1 MMIDVT
7 GDLAF
12 LPLGGTGEI
21 GMNFNLYRTE
31 GKWLA
36 VDCGIGFGGAA
47 HPEVEVMMPDP
58 AFISERRDKLVGL
71 VITHAHEDHI
81 GAVAWLW
88 RQLRCPIFA
97 TPFAASVLRRKMG
110 EVPGL
115 VNEAKIQ
122 VIKPGGS
129 FNVGPFSLQ
138 FIPMAHSIPE
148 SQALAIRTKA
158 GNVLHTGDFKFDD
171 EPLVGPRVDEAALRA
186 FGDEGVLA
194 MVCDSTNAMVEG
206 HSGSEG
212 DVRRALSELIRTL
225 EGLVAVTCFASN
237 VARVESVA
245 LAARDA
251 GRSVA
256 LVGRSLRNLDASA
269 RDCGYL
275 KDIPVFAGE
284 DDANDIPDDNLLLIV
299 TGSQGEPR
307 SALARIASDQPPRI
321 ELGEGDTVIFSSRMI
336 PGNER
341 AIGQVQDNLVRRG
354 VRLITDAEH
363 LTHVSG
369 HPAREELKRLYGLV
383 RPRISVPVHG
393 EWRHLSAHAELA
405 RELQVTPILMEDGDI
420 LNLAPGVVEITDSA
434 PVGKLVLDGTRL
446 VPLQGTVM
454 GARRRMLFNGV
465 VVASFAVDAQ
475 GHLRGKPQISAPGL
489 FDAEDAELD
498 RVAGELS
505 TALGDLNAATRKDDS
520 ALADAAKAVLRR
532 SLGKRFA
539 KRPMVD
545 VHMLR
550 V

>member
-1 MMIDVT
+1 MSELKT
-7 GDLAF
+7 DLAF

-21 GMNFNLYRTE
+21 GMNLNLYRSE
-31 GKWLA
+31 GLWLA

-58 AFISERRDKLVGL
+58 TYIAERRDKLVGL

-81 GAVAWLW
+81 GAVAHLW
-88 RQLRCPIFA
+88 RQLRCPIYA

-115 VNEAKIQ
+115 LQEAKIHT
-122 VIKPGGS
+122 VKVGGR
-129 FNVGPFSLQ
+129 FKVGPFDLQ
-138 FIPMAHSIPE
+138 FINMAHSIPE

-158 GNVLHTGDFKFDD
+158 GLILHTGDWKFDP
-171 EPLVGPRVDEAALRA
+171 EPLIGARGDEAALKA
-186 FGDEGVLA
+186 LGDEGVLA

-212 DVRRALSELIRTL
+212 DVRRSLSDLIQSISGR
-225 EGLVAVTCFASN
+225 VAVTCFASN

-269 RDCGYL
+269 RECGYL
-275 KDIPVFAGE
+275 KDIPPFAGE
-284 DDANDIPDDNLLLIV
+284 DDANDIPDDHLLIIV
-299 TGSQGEPR
+299 TGSQGEPK
-307 SALARIASDQPPRI
+307 SALARIAADQHPRI
-321 ELGEGDTVIFSSRMI
+321 ELGEGDTVVFSSRMI

-341 AIGQVQDNLVRRG
+341 AIGLVQDNLVRRG
-354 VRLITDAEH
+354 VRLITDSDH

-369 HPAREELKRLYGLV
+369 HPARDELKRLYALV
-383 RPRISVPVHG
+383 RPKFSVPVHG

-405 RELQVTPILMEDGDI
+405 RSLGVTPILLEDGDI
-420 LNLAPGVVEITDSA
+420 LQLTPGTPEIVDQA
-434 PVGKLVLDGTRL
+434 PVGKLVLDGARL
-446 VPLQGTVM
+446 VPLQGPVM

-465 VVASFAVDAQ
+465 VVASLAVDAN
-475 GHLRGKPQISAPGL
+475 GSVRGTPRISAPGL
-489 FDAEDAELD
+489 FDTDDSELD
-498 RVAGELS
+498 RVAGELTNS
-505 TALGDLNAATRKDDS
+505 IGELTASVRRDDS
-520 ALADAAKAVLRR
+520 ALIDAAKAVLRR
-532 SLGKRFA
+532 ALGKRLS

-545 VHMLR
+545 VHLIR